1 MVEGYCYATHKNPND
16 VCKNGQTTIIGCTA
30 HHLFAKGSQYQT
42 SQFKTLQTEESA
54 HNGNAQNNAAKNIT
68 QRCKK
73 TVEDEPAKVAN
84 KIYASIRLKY

>member
-1 MVEGYCYATHKNPND
+1 M
-16 VCKNGQTTIIGCTA
+16 I
-30 HHLFAKGSQYQT
+30 FAKMDKQPLLAVLLTTCLPKGHGTRPVSL
-42 SQFKTLQTEESA
+42 KTLQTEKSA

-73 TVEDEPAKVAN
+73 TVEDEPAKVAD